1 MSLTDLPLSFWGYAL
16 ETAAFTLNRAPSKS
30 VETTPYELWFGK
42 RPNLSFLKIW
52 GCDAYVKK
60 LQPNKLE
67 SKSDKCVFVGYPKE
81 TIGYSFYN
89 KTEGKV
95 FVAKTGVFLEKE
107 FLVKGLSGRIIEL
120 DVVNGTEQDEQSSA
134 APEVVPEVAMALEAL
149 APPSVEVPVIEPSIE
164 PRRSGRIRNQIQ
176 RFEDA
181 VLLLDNDEPTTY
193 KEAMM
198 GPDSVKWLNAMKSE
212 IESMYEQAEDGI
224 RDSPE

>member
-30 VETTPYELWFGK
+30 VEMTPYELWFGK

-52 GCDAYVKK
+52 GCNAYVKK

-107 FLVKGLSGRIIEL
+107 FLAKGLSGRTIEL
-120 DVVNGTEQDEQSSA
+120 DEVNRTEQDEQSSA
-134 APEVVPEVAMALEAL
+134 APEVIPEVATAPEAP
-149 APPSVEVPVIEPSIE
+149 APPNVEVPVIEPSIE

-176 RFEDA
+176 RFEDE
-181 VLLLDNDEPTTY
+181 VLLLDNNEPTTY
-193 KEAMM
+193 K
-198 GPDSVKWLNAMKSE
+198 DVKSTKGLNWGYLALL
-212 IESMYEQAEDGI
+212 
-224 RDSPE
+224 SPSSPVLWTP

>member
-1 MSLTDLPLSFWGYAL
+1 MLF
-16 ETAAFTLNRAPSKS
+16 RS

-52 GCDAYVKK
+52 GCDAYK

-107 FLVKGLSGRIIEL
+107 FLAKGLSGRTTEL
-120 DVVNGTEQDEQSSA
+120 DEITRTEQSGA
-134 APEVVPEVAMALEAL
+134 APEVVPEEATTLEAP
-149 APPSVEVPVIEPSIE
+149 APPNVEVPVIEHTIE
-164 PRRSGRIRNQIQ
+164 PRRSGRIHN
-176 RFEDA
+176 
-181 VLLLDNDEPTTY
+181 
-193 KEAMM
+193 
-198 GPDSVKWLNAMKSE
+198 
-212 IESMYEQAEDGI
+212 
-224 RDSPE
+224 